1 MAGNPLPIQRVDSPN
16 VATIVLEQPGRAVIV
31 LDRALLQRLDD
42 TIDVLEQ
49 HRDDLRGVV
58 LASASDRVFVAGADL
73 AEIDALADDE
83 LDRYLATGQRV
94 LGRLA
99 ALPCATVAAI
109 NGAALGG
116 GLELAMHCDRI
127 VGLRPAPD
135 ARPYLVGLPEAGL
148 GICPGWGGT
157 CLLPAR
163 MDPATAIERT
173 ATGKPLN
180 INEAHEAGLIEQL
193 ADSRQQLTALANRLA
208 AEPRPAR
215 RIPNEPIHLM
225 QGPPD
230 IARDAAERAACAIE
244 RTPAANGV
252 VGVVRTGIEQGWQ
265 AALDAERATLI
276 RLRRTPEARE
286 RIGAFLN
293 KGAAKA

>member
-1 MAGNPLPIQRVDSPN
+1 MDSNPLPIQRGASPN
-16 VATIVLEQPGRAVIV
+16 VATILLEQPGRSVIV

-42 TIDVLEQ
+42 TLNELDNQINDTE
-49 HRDDLRGVV
+49 GVV

-73 AEIDALADDE
+73 AEIDALNDTQLDE
-83 LDRYLATGQRV
+83 YLAMGQRV

-99 ALPCATVAAI
+99 ALPCTTVAAI

-163 MDPATAIERT
+163 MDPAAAIERT
-173 ATGKPLN
+173 ASGKPLN
-180 INEAHEAGLIEQL
+180 IIEAHEAGLVEQL
-193 ADSRQQLTALANRLA
+193 ADSRDELTALARRLA
-208 AEPRPAR
+208 TEPKPAR
-215 RIPNEPIHLM
+215 PIPAEPIHFM
-225 QGPPD
+225 QGPRQP
-230 IARDAAERAACAIE
+230 AGDATDRAACAIE

-252 VGVVRTGIEQGWQ
+252 IGIIRAGLENGWQ
-265 AALDAERATLI
+265 AALEAERATLI
-276 RLRRTPEARE
+276 RLRQTTEARE